1 VKVAGLSVKEL
12 AALVSTGLARGG
24 VDAVMS
30 GGSCVTVY
38 SAGRYVSRDLDF
50 VLVSSS
56 PRKVVDRAL
65 SAVGFRPRGRIYEH
79 RDTDMSVDVMPPPLS
94 VGGEPVREVRSM
106 KVGTRRLRLLSPT
119 DCVKDRLA
127 AFIHWDDRQALA
139 QALMVCR
146 ARKVDVAE
154 VRRWARA
161 EGAVD
166 KFRQFE
172 RELRRRGGHRLEPR

>member
-12 AALVSTGLARGG
+12 AALVSSGLARHG

-38 SAGRYVSRDLDF
+38 STGRYVSQDLDF
-50 VLVSSS
+50 VLVTSR

-65 SAVGFRPRGRIYEH
+65 AAVGFKPHGRVYEH
-79 RDTDMSVDVMPPPLS
+79 PDTDISVDVLPPPLA
-94 VGGEPVREVRSM
+94 VGGEPVRKVRDI
-106 KVGTRRLRLLSPT
+106 KVGARRLRLLSPT

-161 EGAVD
+161 EGAIG

-172 RELRRRGGHRLEPR
+172 RELRGRGGRPV